1 MLNNRKIK
9 TFENLDEK
17 YRESENK
24 VAVLFKPENIFYLT
38 GFWGEGISVV
48 SEDEGKNSQTTNL
61 LVPKLEYSRALN
73 NSSECNVISSDRGT
87 ALINGLMS
95 LIKDNDCVFS
105 DNNDFDIITKMQA
118 KIGNKNIIADNNL
131 LYDTRQIKDK
141 IEIENIIKAS
151 KIIDKLFEITKEEL
165 KENITE
171 EHLQSILVFE
181 AMKQGARFPPY
192 IYTSNPLIIAS
203 GPNGS
208 FPHAETSSKKI
219 RSGEFIVID
228 ITLSY
233 NHYVSDATRTF
244 AVGQVTED
252 MTETYQTVKIAQQNG
267 IEYIKKTKDFKDI
280 DFCCRDYI
288 NSKKMGEYFTHSTG
302 HGIGLEVHEPPWIRP
317 GVHSEIKESM
327 TITVEPGIYIENR
340 FGVRIEDSL
349 LITKKKTEVGE
360 EEEADNKPFDYI
372 NLHSFSKE
380 LLVL

>member
-9 TFENLDEK
+9 TFETLDKK

-24 VAVLFKPENIFYLT
+24 VVVLFKPENIFYLT
-38 GFWGEGISVV
+38 GFWGEGISVI

-87 ALINGLMS
+87 ALINGFMT
-95 LIKDNDCVFS
+95 LIKDNDFVFL
-105 DNNDFDIITKMQA
+105 DNNDFDIISKMQS

-141 IEIENIIKAS
+141 IEIENIKKAS

-219 RSGEFIVID
+219 QSGEFIVID
-228 ITLSY
+228 ITLCY

-244 AVGQVTED
+244 AVGQVSKE

-267 IEYIKKTKDFKDI
+267 IEYIKKTNDFMDI

-317 GVHSEIKESM
+317 DVHSKIKESM

-349 LITKKKTEVGE
+349 LITKKKREV

>member
-141 IEIENIIKAS
+141 IEIENIKKAS

-165 KENITE
+165 
-171 EHLQSILVFE
+171 
-181 AMKQGARFPPY
+181 
-192 IYTSNPLIIAS
+192 
-203 GPNGS
+203 
-208 FPHAETSSKKI
+208 
-219 RSGEFIVID
+219 
-228 ITLSY
+228 
-233 NHYVSDATRTF
+233 
-244 AVGQVTED
+244 
-252 MTETYQTVKIAQQNG
+252 
-267 IEYIKKTKDFKDI
+267 
-280 DFCCRDYI
+280 
-288 NSKKMGEYFTHSTG
+288 
-302 HGIGLEVHEPPWIRP
+302 
-317 GVHSEIKESM
+317 
-327 TITVEPGIYIENR
+327 
-340 FGVRIEDSL
+340 
-349 LITKKKTEVGE
+349 
-360 EEEADNKPFDYI
+360 
-372 NLHSFSKE
+372 
-380 LLVL
+380 

>member
-9 TFENLDEK
+9 TFESLDKK
-17 YRESENK
+17 YRESKNK

-38 GFWGEGISVV
+38 GFWGEGISVI
-48 SEDEGKNSQTTNL
+48 SEDEGKNSQATNL
-61 LVPKLEYSRALN
+61 LVPKLEYSRALD

-95 LIKDNDCVFS
+95 LIKDNDFVFS
-105 DNNDFDIITKMQA
+105 DNNDFDIISKMQS
-118 KIGNKNIIADNNL
+118 KVGNNNIIADNNL

-141 IEIENIIKAS
+141 IEIENIKKAS

-192 IYTSNPLIIAS
+192 VYTSNPLIIAS

-219 RSGEFIVID
+219 QSGEFIVID

-244 AVGQVTED
+244 AVGQVSEE

-267 IEYIKKTKDFKDI
+267 IEYIKKTDDFMDI
-280 DFCCRDYI
+280 DFCCRDHI

-317 GVHSEIKESM
+317 GVHSKIKESM

-360 EEEADNKPFDYI
+360 EADNKPFDYI
-372 NLHSFSKE
+372 NLHSSSKE